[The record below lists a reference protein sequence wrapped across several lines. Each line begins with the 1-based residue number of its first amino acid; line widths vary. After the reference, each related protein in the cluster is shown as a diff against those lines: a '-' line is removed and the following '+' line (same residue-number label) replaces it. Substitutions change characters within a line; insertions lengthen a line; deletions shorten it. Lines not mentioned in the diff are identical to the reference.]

1 LATDDM
7 MDVIIDNI
15 RPWVCE
21 L

>member
-1 LATDDM
+1 M

-15 RPWVCE
+15 RTWVCE